1 VSEEAPGAGDAR
13 ARLTRAGVLRSAMAV
28 ADARGAEA
36 LTIRAIAEHLGVTP
50 MALYHHVANKEDILN
65 GIVDLVFAE
74 IELPPAD
81 ADWRAA
87 LRRRTVSAR
96 AVLSRH
102 PWATPLMES
111 RPAPG
116 PATVEH
122 HDAVIATLRRAGFSL
137 QMTAHAYSL
146 LDSYLYG
153 FTLTESAR
161 PVDDA
166 SAPELAAAIMAQ
178 LPAGAYPHFTDLMRY
193 YVEHQ
198 QAFADQ
204 FEFGLDQ
211 ILHVIDDLP
220 REQSSG
226 RRRS

>member
-1 VSEEAPGAGDAR
+1 MTEEPPGAGDGR
-13 ARLTRAGVLRSAMAV
+13 SRLTRTRVLRAAIDV
-28 ADARGAEA
+28 ADASGAEA
-36 LTIRAIAEHLGVTP
+36 LTIRAIAKHLGVTP
-50 MALYHHVANKEDILN
+50 MAPYHHVASKEDILG

-74 IELPPAD
+74 IDLPPVD

-87 LRRRTVSAR
+87 LRVRTISAR
-96 AVLSRH
+96 TVLSRH

-116 PATVEH
+116 PATLEH

-137 QMTAHAYSL
+137 AMTAHAYSL

-153 FTLTESAR
+153 FTLTELAM
-161 PVDDA
+161 PLDEA
-166 SAPELAAAIMAQ
+166 SAPDLAAAIMAQ
-178 LPAGAYPHFTDLMRY
+178 LPAGAYPDFTEFMLF

-198 QAFADQ
+198 QDFAHQ

-211 ILHVIDDLP
+211 ILNLIDALP
-220 REQSSG
+220 RDQ
-226 RRRS
+226 